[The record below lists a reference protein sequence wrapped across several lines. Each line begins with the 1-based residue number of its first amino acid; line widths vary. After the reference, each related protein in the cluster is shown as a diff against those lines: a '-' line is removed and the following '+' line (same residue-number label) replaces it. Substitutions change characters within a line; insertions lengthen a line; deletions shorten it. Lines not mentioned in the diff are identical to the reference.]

1 MSPKLRVW
9 AAWALVVVC
18 AVGWP
23 LSAFTFAREEPQF
36 ILALSWIA
44 ILVTALDVVSTQDVR
59 QKQQEGG
66 DGGSG
71 Q

>member
-1 MSPKLRVW
+1 MSPKVRVW

-18 AVGWP
+18 LVGWP
-23 LSAFTFAREEPQF
+23 VSALTIAKEEPQF

-59 QKQQEGG
+59 KQQEGG
-66 DGGSG
+66 E
-71 Q
+71 